1 MKIQYDCNNCPAY
14 CCTYPEIPVK
24 RRDLKRLAKHFG
36 LGVQVAREKFTK
48 WDSEKKE
55 RVLRHKDDE
64 HFFTAC
70 RFLDQETRNCTIY
83 HARPQICRDF
93 PGTKRCGYYDF
104 LTFERELLDDPD
116 YVSTT
121 DNSG

>member
-1 MKIQYDCNNCPAY
+1 MKVQYDCNKCPAY

-24 RRDLKRLAKHFG
+24 KRDMKRLAKHFG
-36 LGVQVAREKFTK
+36 LPVEKAREKFTK
-48 WDSEKKE
+48 WDGEKKE
-55 RVLRHKDDE
+55 RVLRHRDDE
-64 HFFTAC
+64 HFLTAC

-83 HARPQICRDF
+83 EARPQICRDF

-104 LTFERELLDDPD
+104 LTFERMLLDDPD

-121 DNSG
+121 DNAN